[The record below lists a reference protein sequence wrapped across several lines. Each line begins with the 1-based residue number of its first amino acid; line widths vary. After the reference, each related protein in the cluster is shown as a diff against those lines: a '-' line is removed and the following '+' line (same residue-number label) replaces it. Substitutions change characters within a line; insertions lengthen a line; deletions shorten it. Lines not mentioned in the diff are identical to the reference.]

1 MVHADHVDLLRPG
14 VPEPGGTWADL
25 GSGSGAFTLALAE
38 LLGPQGVITSIDSD
52 RRSLVEQER
61 RMRARFPE
69 THVHYE
75 CADFTRPMDL
85 PALDGIVMANAL
97 HFHRK
102 KAPIVEAL
110 RGVLKPGGRLLL
122 VEYNAD
128 RGNACVPYPITFEAW
143 EALAGRCGFEMT
155 RKIGARPSR
164 FLVEI
169 YSAESISPIETRKGV
184 D

>member
-14 VPEPGGTWADL
+14 VPQPGGTWADL

-38 LLGPQGVITSIDSD
+38 LLGPQGVIYSIDTD
-52 RRSLVEQER
+52 RRALAEQER
-61 RMRARFPE
+61 RMRSRFPE
-69 THVHYE
+69 TRVHYE

-85 PALDGIVMANAL
+85 PALDGIVMANSL

-110 RGVLKPGGRLLL
+110 RGLLKPGGRLLL
-122 VEYNAD
+122 VEYNTD
-128 RGNACVPYPITFEAW
+128 RGNAWVPYPITFEAW
-143 EALAGRCGFEMT
+143 ETLAGRCGFDAT

-164 FLVEI
+164 FLGEI
-169 YSAESISPIETRKGV
+169 YAAESISPNETRKEV